1 MSETKKAV
9 YDMYGRIDLTKLGNI
24 VRNHPELVKTYTD
37 KNGVEHK
44 TVNVNIYSKDK
55 DDYGNV
61 AYIKVPC
68 KVDNMKMQK
77 SAYYVCDLKIVPD
90 PNEHHTGGSQYVKRE
105 DYVPEEHK
113 NGKQDDLPF

>member
-1 MSETKKAV
+1 MENETKKAV
-9 YDMYGRIDLTKLGNI
+9 YDMYGRIDLTKLGDI

-68 KVDNMKMQK
+68 KPDNMKMHK

-90 PNEHHTGGSQYVKRE
+90 PNAGHVGGSKYNKRE
-105 DYVPEEHK
+105 DYVPEDK
-113 NGKQDDLPF
+113 ADKGDLPF